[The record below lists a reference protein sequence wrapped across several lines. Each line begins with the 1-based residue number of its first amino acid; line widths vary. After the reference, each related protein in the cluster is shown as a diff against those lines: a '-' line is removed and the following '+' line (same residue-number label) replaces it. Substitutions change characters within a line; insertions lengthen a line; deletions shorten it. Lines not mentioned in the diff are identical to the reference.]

1 MYNRELVVEIINQ
14 ILTSVS
20 RIERRMKTIRS
31 ATDFLRSERN
41 LEKLDS
47 ICMQLIALGESI
59 KNLDKVTKKTLLKNY
74 TEFGWKKAMGMRD
87 VLSHHYFDLNNDIV
101 FEVCVNEI
109 PKLKKIIKKILTE
122 ENVSSAL

>member
-74 TEFGWKKAMGMRD
+74 TEFGWKKVYPVKFVWD
-87 VLSHHYFDLNNDIV
+87 FL
-101 FEVCVNEI
+101 
-109 PKLKKIIKKILTE
+109 
-122 ENVSSAL
+122 